1 MTVNEAREKH
11 ELKPLEG
18 GDSPNN
24 GTFVQAKNAAMM
36 AEQAATKRNGL
47 KMTESL
53 K

>member
-24 GTFVQAKNAAMM
+24 ATFVQAKNAAMM
-36 AEQAATKRNGL
+36 AEQQQQKRNG
-47 KMTESL
+47 
-53 K
+53 